1 MMDIGKQIDIGGR
14 HLYFECAGEGTPTI
28 LLESGLGDGSD
39 SWNPVWEKF
48 TAITSVC
55 RYDRAGIGQSDPT
68 QRPRSSREVVADLH
82 SLLDKLGLA
91 MPLVIVAH
99 SFGCLHAR
107 LFAHQYPE
115 KVAGLIFLD
124 STLPDLGEKILPF
137 LPLPTDQDS
146 EALQGFRTTQEDPK
160 ITEEIEGL
168 VANACFAQVQAY
180 RSLGDIPLVHLDS
193 GSLVFDPSAS
203 WWPPEL
209 PAALAEGFTQSFI
222 ESKLALTALSSK
234 GREVF
239 VQGSGHY
246 IHHDKPEMFVATVQQ
261 VIDELRSNKSVSR

>member
-1 MMDIGKQIDIGGR
+1 MDTSNHIEISGR
-14 HLYFECAGEGTPTI
+14 RQLYVEWAGTGTPTI
-28 LLESGLGDGSD
+28 LLESGLGDGCA
-39 SWNPVWEKF
+39 SWDPVW
-48 TAITSVC
+48 AQLSSLSSVC

-82 SLLDKLGLA
+82 SLLDRLGVA

-99 SFGCLHAR
+99 SFGCLHVR

-115 KVAGLIFLD
+115 KVAALVFLD
-124 STLPDLGEKILPF
+124 STLPDLGEKVLPF
-137 LPLPTDQDS
+137 LPLPTAQDS
-146 EALQGFRTTQEDPK
+146 AALQSFRATQEDPK

-168 VANACFAQVQAY
+168 VANDCFAQVQTY

-193 GSLVFDPSAS
+193 GSLVFDPDAT
-203 WWPPEL
+203 WWPPDL
-209 PAALAEGFTQSFI
+209 PAALAEAFTQSFI
-222 ESKLALTALSSK
+222 ESKLALTTLSSK

-261 VIDELRSNKSVSR
+261 VFDELKSNKSVSR

>member
-1 MMDIGKQIDIGGR
+1 MDIGKQIDIGGR
-14 HLYFECAGEGTPTI
+14 QLYFECAGKGTPTI
-28 LLESGLGDGSD
+28 LLESGLGDGCD
-39 SWNPVWEKF
+39 SWDPVWEKL

-55 RYDRAGIGQSDPT
+55 RYDRAGIGKSDPT
-68 QRPRSSREVVADLH
+68 QTPRSSQEVVADLH

-115 KVAGLIFLD
+115 KVAALIFLD
-124 STLPDLGEKILPF
+124 STFPDLGAKVLPF
-137 LPLPTDQDS
+137 LPPPTAQDS
-146 EALQGFRTTQEDPK
+146 EALQSFRTTQEDPK

-168 VANACFAQVQAY
+168 IANICFAQVQAY
-180 RSLGDIPLVHLDS
+180 RSLGDIPLVHLNS

-209 PAALAEGFTQSFI
+209 PAELAEAFTQRFI
-222 ESKLALTALSSK
+222 ECKLALTNLSSK

-239 VQGSGHY
+239 VPGSGHY
-246 IHHDKPEMFVATVQQ
+246 IHHDKPEMVIDIVRQ
-261 VIDELRSNKSVSR
+261 VINEV

>member
-1 MMDIGKQIDIGGR
+1 MDIGKQIDIGGR
-14 HLYFECAGEGTPTI
+14 QLYFECAGQGMPTI

-39 SWNPVWEKF
+39 SWNPVWEKL
-48 TAITSVC
+48 TAMTSVC

-115 KVAGLIFLD
+115 KVAALIFLD
-124 STLPDLGEKILPF
+124 STFPDLGEKVLPF
-137 LPLPTDQDS
+137 LPPPTAQDS
-146 EALQGFRTTQEDPK
+146 EALQSFRATQEDPK

-168 VANACFAQVQAY
+168 VANDCFAQVQAY
-180 RSLGDIPLVHLDS
+180 RSLGDIPLVHLNS
-193 GSLVFDPSAS
+193 GSLVFDPGAS

-209 PAALAEGFTQSFI
+209 PAALAEPFTQSFT
-222 ESKLALTALSSK
+222 ESKLALINLSSK
-234 GREVF
+234 GKEVF

-261 VIDELRSNKSVSR
+261 VIDELRSNKRVSR